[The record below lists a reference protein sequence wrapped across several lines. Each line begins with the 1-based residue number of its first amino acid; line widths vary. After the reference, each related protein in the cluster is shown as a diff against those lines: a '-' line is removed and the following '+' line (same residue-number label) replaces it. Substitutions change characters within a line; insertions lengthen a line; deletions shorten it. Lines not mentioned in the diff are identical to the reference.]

1 MNISLKNEMVR
12 RRALVAV
19 AVVLAL
25 VVVGRSLSGYRA
37 SAVRELRTAYE
48 MKSLEYQRFSR
59 LLANKDHYLRVRT
72 ELEEAEQGIAGTR
85 FLNAKTVSLAEVR
98 FQELIDSLARE
109 NELGISSR
117 KVLKATEIGDLKELR
132 VSITARTEIGALND
146 FLFDL
151 GEQETA
157 LFVESMEIKRLAD
170 PLDRYCTFNAV
181 LKAYAL

>member
-1 MNISLKNEMVR
+1 M
-12 RRALVAV
+12 
-19 AVVLAL
+19 
-25 VVVGRSLSGYRA
+25 
-37 SAVRELRTAYE
+37 
-48 MKSLEYQRFSR
+48 
-59 LLANKDHYLRVRT
+59 RT

>member
-1 MNISLKNEMVR
+1 MDISLKNETVR
-12 RRALVAV
+12 RWILGAV
-19 AVVLAL
+19 ALVLAL
-25 VVVGRSLSGYRA
+25 VVVGRGLSGYRA
-37 SAVRELRTAYE
+37 SAVRELQNAYE
-48 MKSLEYQRFSR
+48 MKALEYRRFSK
-59 LLANKDHYLRVRT
+59 LLANKDRYLRVRT
-72 ELEEAEQGIAGTR
+72 ELEEAAQGIGATR
-85 FLNAKTVSLAEVR
+85 FLSAKTTSLAEVR
-98 FQELIDSLARE
+98 FQELIDNLARE

-117 KVLKATEIGDLKELR
+117 KVLKATEVGDLKELR

-151 GEQETA
+151 GDQETA